1 MGRKLTEQQ
10 RLAIVEKWRESG
22 LSTREFAAIHKCNFH
37 NLRYWVHRSQWN
49 SDSAAEHSFVKL
61 KQPEAPSEKNMS
73 RTRITVRKGMVLEID
88 ENFDKP
94 FLAAAIFLIAGF
106 TR

>member
-1 MGRKLTEQQ
+1 MSRKLTEQQ

-22 LSTREFAAIHKCNFH
+22 LSTREFAAIHKCKFH

-61 KQPEAPSEKNMS
+61 KQPVPPTEKNMN
-73 RTRITVRKGMVLEID
+73 RMRFTVRKGVVLKID

>member
-1 MGRKLTEQQ
+1 M
-10 RLAIVEKWRESG
+10 
-22 LSTREFAAIHKCNFH
+22 
-37 NLRYWVHRSQWN
+37 
-49 SDSAAEHSFVKL
+49 KL

>member
-1 MGRKLTEQQ
+1 
-10 RLAIVEKWRESG
+10 
-22 LSTREFAAIHKCNFH
+22 
-37 NLRYWVHRSQWN
+37 
-49 SDSAAEHSFVKL
+49 
-61 KQPEAPSEKNMS
+61 
-73 RTRITVRKGMVLEID
+73 MVLEID

>member
-1 MGRKLTEQQ
+1 MSRKLTEQQ

-49 SDSAAEHSFVKL
+49 SDSGSGHSFVKL
-61 KQPEAPSEKNMS
+61 KQPEAPTEKNMN
-73 RTRITVRKGMVLEID
+73 RTRLTVRKGVVLEID

-94 FLAAAIFLIAGF
+94 FLAAAIFFIAGF
-106 TR
+106 MR

>member
-1 MGRKLTEQQ
+1 MSRKLTEQQ

-22 LSTREFAAIHKCNFH
+22 LSTREFAAIHKYNFH

-49 SDSAAEHSFVKL
+49 SGSAAEHSFVKL
-61 KQPEAPSEKNMS
+61 KQPEAPTEKHMN
-73 RTRITVRKGMVLEID
+73 RTCFTVGKGVVLEID

-94 FLAAAIFLIAGF
+94 FLAAAIFFIAGF
-106 TR
+106 MR